1 MVLLLSSPAIPP
13 FGFAGCMPLSL
24 TSLLPSFLPS
34 FLLGSDLNVV
44 L

>member
-1 MVLLLSSPAIPP
+1 MVLLLSSSAIPP

-24 TSLLPSFLPS
+24 TSFLPS
-34 FLLGSDLNVV
+34 LLLGSDLNVV